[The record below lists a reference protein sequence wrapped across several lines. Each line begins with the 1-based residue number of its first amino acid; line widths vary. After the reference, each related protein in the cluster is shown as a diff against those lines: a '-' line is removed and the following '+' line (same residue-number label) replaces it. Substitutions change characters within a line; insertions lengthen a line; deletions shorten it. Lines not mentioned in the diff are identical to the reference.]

1 MPKNIFYNRKLIN
14 QDSNI
19 KKLHTHQI
27 LKLKKN
33 VDINKLLNRVKI
45 NQSYEKKKKI
55 IILSLG
61 ISILTLMGL
70 FISMVK

>member
-19 KKLHTHQI
+19 KKLPTHQI

-45 NQSYEKKKKI
+45 NQSYEKKKK
-55 IILSLG
+55 L
-61 ISILTLMGL
+61 L
-70 FISMVK
+70 FYLWEFQY